1 MNTATSSNGA
11 REDDQPREPTYLP
24 HLKKSIDVLT
34 YTYIVAGY
42 FCDSSSALLLMRVI
56 PQFLF
61 LGPRSLVAA
70 LRPPSYF
77 GMLSY
82 ILFANVYA
90 ILVLHGLLHQGAGS
104 QLFVPSWTVSAPVGF
119 PALWRWLRGN
129 AEMVPAPVVPSL
141 DETSKLMNHI
151 YPGGVPGVTEG
162 TMVEYINPA
171 TRNHGG
177 LLSFE
182 FTGNVLESTGRL
194 ILSDLIILFLQL
206 TLFALIVM
214 PHYKDSV
221 GGASDTNGA
230 STSDAPSGNRLG
242 TNLSDESDESSSSQ
256 DPLLSGEETPL
267 TPREQ
272 MIEDRIS
279 GRSIAGEIAI
289 WPAVANVVRNRN
301 VNRYHE
307 EDADNSEGTP
317 GEAHSL
323 HEVGGLPFMR
333 FQDLERQGGEGNTAN
348 TTDPNGNG
356 TPQNL
361 RDQQMRSN
369 FMNGIRNWA
378 RSVGNGQQTGQRL
391 GTANEPQ

>member
-1 MNTATSSNGA
+1 MNTSSNGT
-11 REDDQPREPTYLP
+11 RDDDVPREPTYLP

-82 ILFANVYA
+82 ILFANIYA
-90 ILVLHGLLHQGAGS
+90 ILVLHGLLHQGGGS

-129 AEMVPAPVVPSL
+129 AGEMVPAPVVPSL

-151 YPGGVPGVTEG
+151 YPGGVPGVIEG

-177 LLSFE
+177 ILSFE

-214 PHYKDSV
+214 PKGNDVSGDNSTTDS
-221 GGASDTNGA
+221 
-230 STSDAPSGNRLG
+230 PQGNRLG
-242 TNLSDESDESSSSQ
+242 NLSDESDESNSSQ

-279 GRSIAGEIAI
+279 GRSIAGEIQI
-289 WPAVANVVRNRN
+289 WPAVANVIRNRN

-307 EDADNSEGTP
+307 EEAEGEGSDNSP

-333 FQDLERQGGEGNTAN
+333 FQDLEGGQGGQGGQATENATEGQT
-348 TTDPNGNG
+348 G
-356 TPQNL
+356 TPQNM

-378 RSVGNGQQTGQRL
+378 RSVGSGQQGGQRL
-391 GTANEPQ
+391 GTTNEQT

>member
-1 MNTATSSNGA
+1 MNTATTSTSSS
-11 REDDQPREPTYLP
+11 RDDDQNREPTYLP

-82 ILFANVYA
+82 ILFANIYA
-90 ILVLHGLLHQGAGS
+90 IIVLHGLLHQGAGS

-119 PALWRWLRGN
+119 PTLWRWLRGS

-206 TLFALIVM
+206 CLFSLIVM
-214 PHYKDSV
+214 PHYKNSQ
-221 GGASDTNGA
+221 ASD
-230 STSDAPSGNRLG
+230 STADDPLGQRLG
-242 TNLSDESDESSSSQ
+242 TFSDESDESNSSQ

-279 GRSIAGEIAI
+279 GRSVAGEIAI
-289 WPAVANVVRNRN
+289 WPTISNVIRHRN

-307 EDADNSEGTP
+307 EGEQENASESAST
-317 GEAHSL
+317 HSL
-323 HEVGGLPFMR
+323 QEVGDSPLRFMR
-333 FQDLERQGGEGNTAN
+333 FQDLEQQQPAPPQNN
-348 TTDPNGNG
+348 NDPNNP
-356 TPQNL
+356 PQNFG
-361 RDQQMRSN
+361 DTQFRSN
-369 FMNGIRNWA
+369 FMNRIGNWA
-378 RSVGNGQQTGQRL
+378 RSVGSNQQTGGQRL
-391 GTANEPQ
+391 GTQPNEQ

>member
-1 MNTATSSNGA
+1 MNSTTSA
-11 REDDQPREPTYLP
+11 RSGESDVERDREPTYLP

-70 LRPPSYF
+70 LRPPSYL

-82 ILFANVYA
+82 ILFANIYA
-90 ILVLHGLLHQGAGS
+90 IVVLHGLLHQGAGS

-119 PALWRWLRGN
+119 PTLWRWLRGST
-129 AEMVPAPVVPSL
+129 EMLPAPVLPSL

-182 FTGNVLESTGRL
+182 FTGNVLESTARL
-194 ILSDLIILFLQL
+194 ILSDVIILFLQL
-206 TLFALIVM
+206 CLFSLIVM
-214 PHYKDSV
+214 PHYKN
-221 GGASDTNGA
+221 SDTND
-230 STSDAPSGNRLG
+230 STADDPQGQRLG
-242 TNLSDESDESSSSQ
+242 TFSDESDESNSSQ
-256 DPLLSGEETPL
+256 DPLLSGEQEQL
-267 TPREQ
+267 TPRQQ

-279 GRSIAGEIAI
+279 GRSVAGEIAI
-289 WPAVANVVRNRN
+289 WPAVTNVIRDRH

-307 EDADNSEGTP
+307 GDDETAPPEEQGD
-317 GEAHSL
+317 L
-323 HEVGGLPFMR
+323 QQLRFMR
-333 FQDLERQGGEGNTAN
+333 LTDLERQQPPEPAPAAN
-348 TTDPNGNG
+348 TP
-356 TPQNL
+356 PQNMA
-361 RDQQMRSN
+361 DPQFRSN
-369 FMNGIRNWA
+369 FMNRIGNWA
-378 RSVGNGQQTGQRL
+378 RSVGTQQTGGQRL
-391 GTANEPQ
+391 GTQPNDQ